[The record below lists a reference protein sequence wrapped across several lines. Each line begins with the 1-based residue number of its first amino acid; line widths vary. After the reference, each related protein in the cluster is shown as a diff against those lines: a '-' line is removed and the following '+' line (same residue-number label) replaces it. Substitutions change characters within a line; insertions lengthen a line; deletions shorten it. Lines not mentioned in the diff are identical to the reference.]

1 MTGLPDSRY
10 EGPDESPG
18 FLLWRVASEWQRLQ
32 RKALDGIGI
41 THPQFVL
48 LAGIR
53 SLESSESPVTQAV
66 LARFVHMDEMVTS
79 QVLRGLESRGL
90 LIRSPH
96 PDDNRSKCL
105 NLAPAGA
112 KLLRL
117 AVPLVENVDGIFFSL
132 SDKQLGEMSKIFQKL
147 LAEHSRRHS
156 VSPAYS
162 ATNGGKYGRN
172 VRDPRPASMTATA
185 TTK

>member
-1 MTGLPDSRY
+1 MTGLPDSCY

-53 SLESSESPVTQAV
+53 SLESSESPVTQAA

-90 LIRSPH
+90 LIRSRH

-147 LAEHSRRHS
+147 LAEHSSRQLPVGS
-156 VSPAYS
+156 K
-162 ATNGGKYGRN
+162 N
-172 VRDPRPASMTATA
+172 
-185 TTK
+185 

>member
-1 MTGLPDSRY
+1 MTSLPDSRFK
-10 EGPDESPG
+10 GPDESPG

-32 RKALDGIGI
+32 RKALDDIGI

-53 SLESSESPVTQAV
+53 SLESSGIPVTQVA

-105 NLAPAGA
+105 RLASAGA
-112 KLLRL
+112 KILRL
-117 AVPLVENVDGIFFSL
+117 AVPLVENVDEVFFSL
-132 SDKQLGEMSKIFQKL
+132 SDKQMGEMLKIFRKL
-147 LAEHSRRHS
+147 LAEHARRQ
-156 VSPAYS
+156 PF
-162 ATNGGKYGRN
+162 
-172 VRDPRPASMTATA
+172 P
-185 TTK
+185 